1 MNYKHF
7 YFLIIINVLFGC
19 RSESQLT
26 RIEGSR
32 LEINDSLND
41 VPAIENFVA
50 PYREH
55 VNSNLD
61 SVISYAPKTYSKTDG
76 ELNTAIG
83 NLLVEAV
90 YEQGNPIFKS
100 RTGNDIDVV
109 LLNHGGIRSI
119 ISEGDITKRS
129 VYKILP
135 FENILVVVKLK
146 GIIMHELIDYL
157 IKAER
162 ANPIGGLKIKVDQ
175 EFNLLEATI
184 NGEAIED
191 DKSYYVVTYD
201 YLYYGGGNMD
211 EFLQKGD
218 SLYVLD
224 YKVRNALMDY
234 FMKTDTINPVIDDRF
249 IKVN

>member
-7 YFLIIINVLFGC
+7 YTLLIACVVFGC
-19 RSESQLT
+19 KTDSHIT

-32 LEINDSLND
+32 LEINDSLASD
-41 VPAIENFVA
+41 HSIEAFVA
-50 PYREH
+50 PYRDH
-55 VNSNLD
+55 VNKNLD

-83 NLLVEAV
+83 NLLADAV
-90 YEQGNPIFKS
+90 FEQANPIFKS
-100 RTGNDIDVV
+100 RTGKDIDVV

-119 ISEGDITKRS
+119 ISKGPITKRTI
-129 VYKILP
+129 YKLLP
-135 FENILVVVKLK
+135 FENILVVVELK
-146 GIIMHELIDYL
+146 GRYMHELIDYL
-157 IKAER
+157 VKAER
-162 ANPIGGLKIKVDQ
+162 ANPIRGLNIEVDQ
-175 EFNLLEATI
+175 DFNLIKATI
-184 NGEAIED
+184 DGSEID
-191 DKSYYVVTYD
+191 DKASYYVVTYD

-234 FMKTDTINPVIDDRF
+234 FMKIDSINPVIDDRF
-249 IKVN
+249 IKRN